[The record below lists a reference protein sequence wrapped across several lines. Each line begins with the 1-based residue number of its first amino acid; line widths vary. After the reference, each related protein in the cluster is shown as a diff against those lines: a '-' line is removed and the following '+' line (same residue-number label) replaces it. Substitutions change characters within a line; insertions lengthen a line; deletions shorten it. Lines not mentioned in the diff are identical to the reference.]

1 MFVLF
6 QFLELFLLSL
16 RGPEIA
22 ANGGAHEF
30 SNNFNFTDTDLQ
42 VSIKNLNETIDIEL
56 LYTNR

>member
-1 MFVLF
+1 MFDLF

-16 RGPEIA
+16 RGPEIP

-30 SNNFNFTDTDLQ
+30 SNNINFTDLQ
-42 VSIKNLNETIDIEL
+42 ASVKNLNETINTEL

>member
-30 SNNFNFTDTDLQ
+30 SNNFNFTDLQ
-42 VSIKNLNETIDIEL
+42 LSFKNFNKTIDTEL
-56 LYTNR
+56 LNTNR